1 MDVCGPWPFNCLR
14 CKHELFSYTYMSRRA
29 LHTNVL
35 AFSDITQFCSIYFPP
50 IRMMGLV
57 WSLHLRD
64 GRKPCL
70 LSDHCAWGSGRS
82 NVLSWIFP
90 AIHHTPSFT
99 DGKTESRGSETKCHT
114 DSKFM
119 ELGLEFRPFGA
130 TLYYFLFTMGKK
142 KTCPCSLCSHAQL
155 KITYVPAYW
164 ADT

>member
-99 DGKTESRGSETKCHT
+99 DGKTESKR
-114 DSKFM
+114 
-119 ELGLEFRPFGA
+119 FRDKVSHRFQVYGVRIGIQ
-130 TLYYFLFTMGKK
+130 TLWGHPVLFPLHHGEKEDM
-142 KTCPCSLCSHAQL
+142 SL
-155 KITYVPAYW
+155 
-164 ADT
+164 